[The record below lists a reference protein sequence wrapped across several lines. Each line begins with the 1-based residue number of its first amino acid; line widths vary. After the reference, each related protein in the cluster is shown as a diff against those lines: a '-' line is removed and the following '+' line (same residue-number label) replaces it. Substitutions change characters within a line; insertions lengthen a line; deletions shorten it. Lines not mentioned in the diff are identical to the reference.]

1 MPWPTRLATWGLR
14 PHDPLF
20 ALLKNGLG
28 YEVPRT
34 GKFLGTDVRLVVAW
48 GCGKGK
54 EEKLLNGHEA
64 SSWRDENVLEL
75 SRGDGYTTL

>member
-1 MPWPTRLATWGLR
+1 MPWPTRLVMWGLG
-14 PHDPLF
+14 PHDPRF

-34 GKFLGTDVRLVVAW
+34 GKFIGTEDRLVVAL

-54 EEKLLNGHEA
+54 EEKLLNAHKA
-64 SSWRDENVLEL
+64 SFWRDENVLEL
-75 SRGDGYTTL
+75 SRGDGYTTP